1 MVTLDNTC
9 RSFLAPYKD
18 EKGNYKFYGRFN
30 QGVITLNLFD
40 VALSSNGDIDKF
52 WQLME
57 ERTELC
63 HKALLYRHKRL
74 EGTLSDV
81 APILWQDGAFARLEQ
96 HEPIDK
102 LLHGGYSSIS
112 LGYAGLYECVKF
124 IKNESHIGTK
134 NGHDFG
140 IEVMKFLDEIDE
152 VAGLIGAVNTID
164 FKNLKGYNTDGIGA
178 VRAIEEVTSIKNK
191 NVVVA
196 GAGGASRAISF
207 YLAKYGA
214 ESMAILNRNVEKAQG
229 LAADVSQSGL
239 IGEVKADSISE
250 IRNYLKDADIL
261 VDTTPI
267 GMHPNISDE
276 PIAFAE
282 DMDEDLVVF
291 DAVYNPNETVLLKE
305 AIKAGAN
312 PVYGIKMLLYQGA
325 ESIKIWTGRD
335 APVDVMEKA
344 LKDTLNLE

>member
-1 MVTLDNTC
+1 MKIKGSTNIVGLIGHPVEH
-9 RSFLAPYKD
+9 SFSPPMHNAAFD
-18 EKGNYKFYGRFN
+18 ELGMDYAY
-30 QGVITLNLFD
+30 VAFD
-40 VALSSNGDIDKF
+40 VNPTDLQTAIEGAKSLNIKGFNVTIP
-52 WQLME
+52 
-57 ERTELC
+57 
-63 HKALLYRHKRL
+63 HK
-74 EGTLSDV
+74 
-81 APILWQDGAFARLEQ
+81 
-96 HEPIDK
+96 
-102 LLHGGYSSIS
+102 
-112 LGYAGLYECVKF
+112 
-124 IKNESHIGTK
+124 
-134 NGHDFG
+134 
-140 IEVMKFLDEIDE
+140 IEVMKFLNEIDE
-152 VAGLIGAVNTID
+152 VAALIGAVNTID

-261 VDTTPI
+261 VDTTQI
-267 GMHPNISDE
+267 GMHPTISDE

-325 ESIKIWTGRD
+325 ESFKIWTGRD

>member
-1 MVTLDNTC
+1 MKIKGSTNIVGLIGHPVEH
-9 RSFLAPYKD
+9 SFSPPMHNAAFD
-18 EKGNYKFYGRFN
+18 ELGMDYAY
-30 QGVITLNLFD
+30 VAFD
-40 VALSSNGDIDKF
+40 VNPTDLQTAIEGAKSLNIKGFNVTIP
-52 WQLME
+52 
-57 ERTELC
+57 
-63 HKALLYRHKRL
+63 HK
-74 EGTLSDV
+74 
-81 APILWQDGAFARLEQ
+81 
-96 HEPIDK
+96 
-102 LLHGGYSSIS
+102 
-112 LGYAGLYECVKF
+112 
-124 IKNESHIGTK
+124 
-134 NGHDFG
+134 
-140 IEVMKFLDEIDE
+140 IEVMKFLNEIDE
-152 VAGLIGAVNTID
+152 VAALIGAVNTID

-276 PIAFAE
+276 PISLAK

-325 ESIKIWTGRD
+325 ESFKIWTGRD